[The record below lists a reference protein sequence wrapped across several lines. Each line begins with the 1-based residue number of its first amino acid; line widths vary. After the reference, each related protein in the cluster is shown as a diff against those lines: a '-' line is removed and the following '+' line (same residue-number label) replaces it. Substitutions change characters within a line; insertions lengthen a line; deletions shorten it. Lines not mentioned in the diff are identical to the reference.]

1 MVKKEHVQLV
11 VRKKYKAEDS
21 HIQKPEHIED
31 GNALIAELGRNL
43 SIEKKIYQK
52 FS

>member
-1 MVKKEHVQLV
+1 MGKKERVQHA

-21 HIQKPEHIED
+21 HTPKLEHIED

-43 SIEKKIYQK
+43 SIKKKIYQK
-52 FS
+52 L